1 MPRGRGGTLQGVT
14 GKAYPNR
21 TDMNGANVVGPQGQN
36 LNTNKIAMTAV
47 PGQAYGA
54 AGAQLAAQKAVP
66 MGATSNPIQ
75 TAPTSPVAPAPQS
88 APQGA
93 PQGQTLGSVVPLNA
107 PTTHGLPVTT
117 GVGGNTPGAGPE
129 VLAPTFNS
137 NLQMQALGLLKQL
150 GDNVSPHVMMIRNT
164 LEAGANNGLMQ

>member
-1 MPRGRGGTLQGVT
+1 MGSRGRGGARQGVT
-14 GKAYPNR
+14 GKAYANR

-36 LNTNKIAMTAV
+36 LNAGKIAATAV
-47 PGQAYGA
+47 PGQPYGA

-66 MGATSNPIQ
+66 MAATP
-75 TAPTSPVAPAPQS
+75 SPVQAAPVASPAQQGAP

-93 PQGQTLGSVVPLNA
+93 PQAPIVPLNA

-137 NLQMQALGLLKQL
+137 NLQMQALNLLNQL
-150 GDNVSPHVMMIRNT
+150 GDNISPHVMMIKNT
-164 LEAGANNGLMQ
+164 LQAGANNGLMQ

>member
-1 MPRGRGGTLQGVT
+1 MRQGVT

-66 MGATSNPIQ
+66 MGATSSPIQ
-75 TAPTSPVAPAPQS
+75 PAPA
-88 APQGA
+88 APAQQGGA
-93 PQGQTLGSVVPLNA
+93 SPMAGMQPVTPLA
-107 PTTHGLPVTT
+107 QPTTHGLPITT
-117 GVGGNTPGAGPE
+117 GLPTGPGAGPE
-129 VLAPTFNS
+129 AMPQTIQTNPASSALTLLNS
-137 NLQMQALGLLKQL
+137 L
-150 GDNVSPHVMMIRNT
+150 GDNVSPQVNYIRNY
-164 LEAGANNGLMQ
+164 LALQAENQMPH